1 MATISLLM
9 KDTKIYVKSVLDN
22 LLISDR
28 YQLCVKLVCLQI
40 VKFCVEALA
49 RQDQLEG
56 LVQDYWTKR
65 AGLGVH
71 ENLFTMAFSTI
82 FGKNAE
88 NVMVRQCGV
97 TD

>member
-1 MATISLLM
+1 M

-49 RQDQLEG
+49 RQEPVGGIGTRLLD
-56 LVQDYWTKR
+56 
-65 AGLGVH
+65 
-71 ENLFTMAFSTI
+71 
-82 FGKNAE
+82 
-88 NVMVRQCGV
+88 
-97 TD
+97 